1 MSEQSPGQPSP
12 TPPPDAGG
20 RDGGT
25 DGRGIDQLRS
35 KSFSFALA
43 IVELCSVLESCGEFV
58 VSRQLLDSGAGI
70 GAAVEESVAGGDRGE
85 ALVSLRAA
93 LKSARQ
99 TLFWLRLLHRSSLV
113 SGLDVMNHIRQAD
126 EIARMLTATIQGLT
140 PSK

>member
-1 MSEQSPGQPSP
+1 MIK
-12 TPPPDAGG
+12 A
-20 RDGGT
+20 
-25 DGRGIDQLRS
+25 
-35 KSFSFALA
+35 A
-43 IVELCSVLESCGEFV
+43 I
-58 VSRQLLDSGAGI
+58 I

-126 EIARMLTATIQGLT
+126 EISG
-140 PSK
+140 

>member
-1 MSEQSPGQPSP
+1 MSEQDQRQQPPAS
-12 TPPPDAGG
+12 PDAGG
-20 RDGGT
+20 HGGGT
-25 DGRGIDQLRS
+25 GGGGIDQLRS

-58 VSRQLLDSGAGI
+58 VSRQLLDCGTGI
-70 GAAVEESVAGGDRGE
+70 GAAVEESAAGGDRGM
-85 ALVSLRAA
+85 ALIALRAA
-93 LKSARQ
+93 LKSARK

-126 EIARMLTATIQGLT
+126 ELARMLTATIQSLT